1 MQISMFYIFAPCLIE
16 LRYISFRQI
25 LQATTFNTWLLMLS
39 LYSIFVKYVAITP
52 FHSLVD

>member
-1 MQISMFYIFAPCLIE
+1 MFYIFAPCLIE

-39 LYSIFVKYVAITP
+39 LHSILVKYVAITP
-52 FHSLVD
+52 LHSFVD

>member
-25 LQATTFNTWLLMLS
+25 LQATTFNTWLLMMS
-39 LYSIFVKYVAITP
+39 LYRIYVKSVAITP
-52 FHSLVD
+52 FHSFVD